1 MRMMPGMTAAAFV
14 AAAATMVLPA
24 LAQQEPPTVEQSPA
38 ASGPSRP
45 QQGASPSDV
54 SPPGSPPPRSAI
66 EAQQP
71 EAVPGSSARFAVVT
85 ANVHLRSGPSTD
97 AEVLV
102 TIPAGSRV
110 EVTDCSEWCMVTW
123 KAQSGFAIARNVGA
137 RRQGRAQRTAPR
149 YAGAPAVAGPSGLNE
164 PPVVY
169 ETLGGEM
176 SGDSNRD
183 KSVKRGAR

>member
-1 MRMMPGMTAAAFV
+1 MKEAHAGIV
-14 AAAATMVLPA
+14 ANELSRNGPQPVTFSVLSDQGIL
-24 LAQQEPPTVEQSPA
+24 LA
-38 ASGPSRP
+38 
-45 QQGASPSDV
+45 
-54 SPPGSPPPRSAI
+54 
-66 EAQQP
+66 
-71 EAVPGSSARFAVVT
+71 AVPGSSARFAVVT

-149 YAGAPAVAGPSGLNE
+149 YAGAPAVTGPSGLNE

-176 SGDSNRD
+176 SGDSHRD

>member
-1 MRMMPGMTAAAFV
+1 MRMRPGMTAAAFA

-38 ASGPSRP
+38 ASTP

-54 SPPGSPPPRSAI
+54 SPPGSLPPRSAI

-137 RRQGRAQRTAPR
+137 SMSRR
-149 YAGAPAVAGPSGLNE
+149 SFMKL
-164 PPVVY
+164 
-169 ETLGGEM
+169 
-176 SGDSNRD
+176 
-183 KSVKRGAR
+183 

>member
-1 MRMMPGMTAAAFV
+1 MRMRPGMTAAAFA

-38 ASGPSRP
+38 ASGPSTS

-54 SPPGSPPPRSAI
+54 APPGSLPPRSAI
-66 EAQQP
+66 EA
-71 EAVPGSSARFAVVT
+71 VPGSSTRFAVIT

-97 AEVLV
+97 AGVLV

-123 KAQSGFAIARNVGA
+123 KAQSGFAIARNLGA
-137 RRQGRAQRTAPR
+137 RPQGRAQRTAPR
-149 YAGAPAVAGPSGLNE
+149 YAGAPVVTGPSGLNE

-169 ETLGGEM
+169 ETPGGEM